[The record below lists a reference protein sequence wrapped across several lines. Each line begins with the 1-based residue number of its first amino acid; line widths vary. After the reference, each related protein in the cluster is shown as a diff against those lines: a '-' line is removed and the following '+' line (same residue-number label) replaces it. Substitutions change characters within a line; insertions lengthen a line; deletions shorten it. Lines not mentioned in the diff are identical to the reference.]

1 MGGKY
6 ESIKKNCLNTKP
18 YKNGAYEES
27 LKAIRLLK
35 SFGGK
40 ILMTADLSEKYSD
53 NDIAFF
59 ESHEVLIQKCDAV
72 VTIGGDGTIIHAA
85 KHAANFEKPL
95 LGINM
100 GRLGFVAELEPNELP
115 MLERLFSGD
124 YNVEKRQMLKVTLK
138 SKSGSKSFF
147 ALNDAV
153 ISRGSMTKI
162 IDLDVWLKKSY
173 ICHYRADGLIVST
186 PTGSSAYALSA
197 GGPVIEPSM
206 SCILMTPICS
216 HSLFSRPVLF
226 NPSSEILVN
235 AASREDTD
243 LTLTIDGETTIPITA
258 DDTVVITTAEIY
270 AELIVL
276 KDKTFYRVLSDKFTE
291 RGL

>member
-1 MGGKY
+1 MRALKR
-6 ESIKKNCLNTKP
+6 IALIPNLT
-18 YKNGAYEES
+18 KNGAYEES

-53 NDIAFF
+53 NYIAFF

-173 ICHYRADGLIVST
+173 ICHYCADGLIVAT

>member
-1 MGGKY
+1 MRALKR
-6 ESIKKNCLNTKP
+6 IALIPNLT
-18 YKNGAYEES
+18 KNGAYEES

-153 ISRGSMTKI
+153 NSRGSMTKI

-173 ICHYRADGLIVST
+173 ICHYCADGLIVAT

>member
-1 MGGKY
+1 MRALKR
-6 ESIKKNCLNTKP
+6 IALIPNLT
-18 YKNGAYEES
+18 KNGAYEES

-53 NDIAFF
+53 NDISFF

-235 AASREDTD
+235 AVSREDTD

>member
-1 MGGKY
+1 MRALKR
-6 ESIKKNCLNTKP
+6 IALIPNLT
-18 YKNGAYEES
+18 KNGAYEES

-173 ICHYRADGLIVST
+173 ICHYCADGLIVAT

>member
-1 MGGKY
+1 
-6 ESIKKNCLNTKP
+6 
-18 YKNGAYEES
+18 
-27 LKAIRLLK
+27 
-35 SFGGK
+35 
-40 ILMTADLSEKYSD
+40 
-53 NDIAFF
+53 
-59 ESHEVLIQKCDAV
+59 
-72 VTIGGDGTIIHAA
+72 
-85 KHAANFEKPL
+85 
-95 LGINM
+95 M

>member
-1 MGGKY
+1 MRALKR
-6 ESIKKNCLNTKP
+6 IALIPNLT
-18 YKNGAYEES
+18 KNGAYEES

>member
-1 MGGKY
+1 MRALKR
-6 ESIKKNCLNTKP
+6 IALIPNLT
-18 YKNGAYEES
+18 KNGAYEES

-138 SKSGSKSFF
+138 SKSESKSFF

>member
-1 MGGKY
+1 MRALKR
-6 ESIKKNCLNTKP
+6 IALIPNLT
-18 YKNGAYEES
+18 KNGAYEES

-138 SKSGSKSFF
+138 SKSGNKSFF

-173 ICHYRADGLIVST
+173 ICHYCADGLIVAT

>member
-1 MGGKY
+1 MRALKRI
-6 ESIKKNCLNTKP
+6 SLIPNLT
-18 YKNGAYEES
+18 KNGAYEES

-173 ICHYRADGLIVST
+173 ICHYCADGLIVAT

>member
-1 MGGKY
+1 MRALKR
-6 ESIKKNCLNTKP
+6 IALIPNLT
-18 YKNGAYEES
+18 KNGAYEES

-162 IDLDVWLKKSY
+162 IDLDVWQKKSY

>member
-1 MGGKY
+1 MRAL
-6 ESIKKNCLNTKP
+6 KKIALIPNLT
-18 YKNGAYEES
+18 KNGAYEES

-53 NDIAFF
+53 KDIAFF

-235 AASREDTD
+235 AVSREDTD

>member
-1 MGGKY
+1 MRALKR
-6 ESIKKNCLNTKP
+6 IALIPNLT
-18 YKNGAYEES
+18 KNGAYEES

-35 SFGGK
+35 SFGGE

-53 NDIAFF
+53 KDIAFF

-235 AASREDTD
+235 AVSREDTD

>member
-1 MGGKY
+1 MRALKR
-6 ESIKKNCLNTKP
+6 IALIPNLT
-18 YKNGAYEES
+18 KNGAYEES

-53 NDIAFF
+53 NNIAFF

-173 ICHYRADGLIVST
+173 ICHYCADGLIVAT

>member
-1 MGGKY
+1 MRALKR
-6 ESIKKNCLNTKP
+6 IALIPNLT
-18 YKNGAYEES
+18 KNGAYEES

-276 KDKTFYRVLSDKFTE
+276 KVKTFYRVLSDKFTE

>member
-1 MGGKY
+1 MKAL
-6 ESIKKNCLNTKP
+6 KKIALIPNLTK
-18 YKNGAYEES
+18 KGAYETS
-27 LKAIRLLK
+27 LEAICLLK
-35 SFGGK
+35 SFGGE
-40 ILMTADLSEKYSD
+40 ISMTADLSEKYSD
-53 NDIAFF
+53 KDIDFF
-59 ESHEVLIQKCDAV
+59 ESHETLIQACDV
-72 VTIGGDGTIIHAA
+72 VITIGGDGTIIHSA
-85 KHAANFEKPL
+85 KHAANFQKPL

-124 YNVEKRQMLKVTLK
+124 YNVEKRQMLKVTLET
-138 SKSGSKSFF
+138 SEENKSFF

-216 HSLFSRPVLF
+216 HSLFSKPVLF
-226 NPSSEILVN
+226 NSSSKIRVS
-235 AASREDTD
+235 ATSREDTD
-243 LTLTIDGETTIPITA
+243 LILTIDGENTIPITA
-258 DDTVVITTAEIY
+258 NDTVSVTTAKIY

-276 KDKTFYRVLSDKFTE
+276 KDKTFYRVLNDKFAE
-291 RGL
+291 RGF

>member
-1 MGGKY
+1 MRALKR
-6 ESIKKNCLNTKP
+6 IALIPNLT
-18 YKNGAYEES
+18 KNGAYEES

-173 ICHYRADGLIVST
+173 ICHYCADGLIVAT

-226 NPSSEILVN
+226 NPSAEILVN

>member
-1 MGGKY
+1 MRALKR
-6 ESIKKNCLNTKP
+6 IALIPNLT
-18 YKNGAYEES
+18 KNGAYEES

-53 NDIAFF
+53 KDIAFF

-115 MLERLFSGD
+115 MLERIFSGD

-235 AASREDTD
+235 AVSREDTD

>member
-1 MGGKY
+1 MRALKR
-6 ESIKKNCLNTKP
+6 IALIPNLT
-18 YKNGAYEES
+18 KNGAYEES

-173 ICHYRADGLIVST
+173 ICHYCADGLIVAT

-216 HSLFSRPVLF
+216 HSLLSIPVLI
-226 NPSSEILVN
+226 NPSTEIHVN

>member
-1 MGGKY
+1 MRALKR
-6 ESIKKNCLNTKP
+6 IALIPNLT
-18 YKNGAYEES
+18 KNGAYEES

-124 YNVEKRQMLKVTLK
+124 YNVGKRQMLKVTLK

>member
-1 MGGKY
+1 MRALKR
-6 ESIKKNCLNTKP
+6 IALIPNLT
-18 YKNGAYEES
+18 KNGAYEES

-138 SKSGSKSFF
+138 SKIGSKSFF

>member
-1 MGGKY
+1 MRALKR
-6 ESIKKNCLNTKP
+6 IALIPNLT
-18 YKNGAYEES
+18 KNGAYEES

-35 SFGGK
+35 LFGGK

>member
-138 SKSGSKSFF
+138 SKSGNKSFF

-173 ICHYRADGLIVST
+173 ICHYCADGLIVAT

>member
-1 MGGKY
+1 MRAL
-6 ESIKKNCLNTKP
+6 KKIALIPNLT
-18 YKNGAYEES
+18 KNGAYEES
-27 LKAIRLLK
+27 LDAIRLLK
-35 SFGGK
+35 SFGGE
-40 ILMTADLSEKYSD
+40 ILMTSDLSEKYSD
-53 NDIAFF
+53 KDIAFF
-59 ESHEVLIQKCDAV
+59 ASHEELVQSCDAV

-85 KHAANFEKPL
+85 KHAANFQKPL

-115 MLERLFSGD
+115 MLERLFTGTYS
-124 YNVEKRQMLKVTLK
+124 VEKRQMLKVTLE
-138 SKSGSKSFF
+138 SKSGNRSFF

-153 ISRGSMTKI
+153 ISRGGSITKI

-216 HSLFSRPVLF
+216 HSLFAKPVLF
-226 NPSSEILVN
+226 NPSSKILVS
-235 AASREDTD
+235 ADSGEDTD
-243 LTLTIDGETTIPITA
+243 LILTIDGENTIPLTS
-258 DDTVVITTAEIY
+258 DDKVVITTAEIY

-291 RGL
+291 RGF

>member
-1 MGGKY
+1 MRALKR
-6 ESIKKNCLNTKP
+6 IALIPNLT
-18 YKNGAYEES
+18 KNGAYEES

-53 NDIAFF
+53 NAIAFF
-59 ESHEVLIQKCDAV
+59 DSHEVLIQKCDAV

-173 ICHYRADGLIVST
+173 ICHYCADGLIVAT

>member
-1 MGGKY
+1 MRALKR
-6 ESIKKNCLNTKP
+6 IALIPNLT
-18 YKNGAYEES
+18 KNGAYEES

-173 ICHYRADGLIVST
+173 ICHYCADGLIVAT

-276 KDKTFYRVLSDKFTE
+276 KDKTLYRVLSDKFTE

>member
-1 MGGKY
+1 MRALKR
-6 ESIKKNCLNTKP
+6 IALIPNLT
-18 YKNGAYEES
+18 KNGAYEES

-173 ICHYRADGLIVST
+173 ICHYCADGLIVST

>member
-1 MGGKY
+1 MRALKR
-6 ESIKKNCLNTKP
+6 IALIPNLT
-18 YKNGAYEES
+18 KNGAYEES

-276 KDKTFYRVLSDKFTE
+276 MDKTFYRVLSDKFTE

>member
-1 MGGKY
+1 MRALKR
-6 ESIKKNCLNTKP
+6 IALIPNLT
-18 YKNGAYEES
+18 KNGAYEES

-40 ILMTADLSEKYSD
+40 ILMTADLSEKYSG

-173 ICHYRADGLIVST
+173 ICHYCADGLIVAT

>member
-1 MGGKY
+1 MRALKR
-6 ESIKKNCLNTKP
+6 IALIPNLT
-18 YKNGAYEES
+18 KNGAYEES

-147 ALNDAV
+147 ALNDVV

-173 ICHYRADGLIVST
+173 ICHYCADGLIVAT

>member
-1 MGGKY
+1 MRALKR
-6 ESIKKNCLNTKP
+6 IALIPNLT
-18 YKNGAYEES
+18 KNGAYEES

-173 ICHYRADGLIVST
+173 ICHYCADGLIVAT

-226 NPSSEILVN
+226 NPSPEILVN

>member
-1 MGGKY
+1 MRALKR
-6 ESIKKNCLNTKP
+6 IALIPNLT
-18 YKNGAYEES
+18 KNGAYEES

-53 NDIAFF
+53 NDIVFF

-235 AASREDTD
+235 AVSREDTD

>member
-1 MGGKY
+1 MRALKR
-6 ESIKKNCLNTKP
+6 IALIPNLT
-18 YKNGAYEES
+18 KNGAYEES

-40 ILMTADLSEKYSD
+40 ILMPADLSEKYSD

-235 AASREDTD
+235 AVSREDTD

>member
-1 MGGKY
+1 MRALKR
-6 ESIKKNCLNTKP
+6 IALIPNLT
-18 YKNGAYEES
+18 KNGAYEES

-85 KHAANFEKPL
+85 NFEKPL

-115 MLERLFSGD
+115 MLARLFSGD

-243 LTLTIDGETTIPITA
+243 LTLTIDGETTISITA

>member
-1 MGGKY
+1 MRALKR
-6 ESIKKNCLNTKP
+6 IALIPNLT
-18 YKNGAYEES
+18 KNGAYEES

-40 ILMTADLSEKYSD
+40 ILMTADLSEKYFD

-124 YNVEKRQMLKVTLK
+124 YNVEKRQMRKVTLK